1 MRFISPFPSGWSWR
15 LLALLALLIPA
26 CSSVLEYP
34 RHPQANFAVARLL
47 TEDPVL
53 VKEAHVEVKALGA
66 GAMPALR
73 DALTQCPP
81 EKQIV
86 ILDLA
91 LSIAEPREVLEQIV
105 SEVAKSPVPAIRE
118 MVPARVAPFASQP
131 ASLVAQMRGSTIPD
145 TLRSLLADESSA
157 ARLASLRA
165 LSKIDS
171 QDAIPEASLTPLF
184 HDPEQLVRVTAILVG
199 AERGFTFDAPE
210 QQEVLNL
217 LQSALQDQRP
227 IVRAT
232 AAKALG
238 TLQEKSATAVPTLV
252 LLLQNEQQQLVRL
265 QIAIA
270 LSRIGTPPALEA
282 TIPVLREL
290 SQNPEAPVRVAAT
303 AALARAEALSHG
315 TMYAPPQPL
324 GPTASSR

>member
-1 MRFISPFPSGWSWR
+1 MPVIAS
-15 LLALLALLIPA
+15 
-26 CSSVLEYP
+26 CSSMLEYP
-34 RHPQANFAVARLL
+34 RHPQATFAVARLL
-47 TEDPVL
+47 ADDPVL
-53 VKEAHVEVKALGA
+53 VKEAHVEVKSLGS

-73 DALTQCPP
+73 DALARSAP

-91 LSIAEPREVLEQIV
+91 LSIGEPREILEQIV

-118 MVPARVAPFASQP
+118 MVPGRVAASASKP
-131 ASLVAQMRGSTIPD
+131 ASLVAQMRGFTIPD
-145 TLRSLLADESSA
+145 TLRSLLADQSSA
-157 ARLASLRA
+157 ARLAALRA

-171 QDAIPEASLTPLF
+171 RDAIPEASLTPLF

-199 AERGFTFDAPE
+199 AEQGVRFDGPE
-210 QQEVLNL
+210 QQDVFAL

-238 TLQEKSATAVPTLV
+238 TLQGRSAHVVPALV
-252 LLLQNEQQQLVRL
+252 LMLQNEKQEVVRL
-265 QIAIA
+265 QAAIA

-290 SQNPEAPVRVAAT
+290 SQNPEATVRVAAT

-315 TMYAPPQPL
+315 TIYSPPQPL
-324 GPTASSR
+324 GPTTSSP

>member
-1 MRFISPFPSGWSWR
+1 M
-15 LLALLALLIPA
+15 
-26 CSSVLEYP
+26 
-34 RHPQANFAVARLL
+34 ARLVNQ
-47 TEDPVL
+47 DPVL
-53 VKEAHVEVKALGA
+53 VKEAQVEVKSLGA

-73 DALTQCPP
+73 DALTQSPP

-91 LSIAEPREVLEQIV
+91 LSIGEPREVLEQIV
-105 SEVAKSPVPAIRE
+105 SKVAKSPVPAVRE
-118 MVPARVAPFASQP
+118 MVPGRVATFASQP
-131 ASLVAQMRGSTIPD
+131 SSIVGQIRGFTIAD

-157 ARLASLRA
+157 ARLAALRA

-171 QDAIPEASLTPLF
+171 RDAIPEASLTPLF

-199 AERGFTFDAPE
+199 AERGFSFDAPE
-210 QQEVLNL
+210 QQDVLAL

-238 TLQEKSATAVPTLV
+238 TLQGKSAGVVPALV
-252 LLLQNEQQQLVRL
+252 LLLQNEKQQVVRL
-265 QIAIA
+265 QTAIA

-290 SQNPEAPVRVAAT
+290 SQNPEPPVRVAAT
-303 AALARAEALSHG
+303 AALARAEALSNG
-315 TMYAPPQPL
+315 TMYSPPQPL
-324 GPTASSR
+324 APTASSR

>member
-1 MRFISPFPSGWSWR
+1 M
-15 LLALLALLIPA
+15 LLALSVTLA
-26 CSSVLEYP
+26 CSSMLEYP
-34 RHPQANFAVARLL
+34 RHPQASLAVARLV
-47 TEDPVL
+47 TDDPVL
-53 VKEAHVEVKALGA
+53 VKEAQVEIKSLGV

-73 DALTQCPP
+73 DALTQSPP

-91 LSIAEPREVLEQIV
+91 LSIGDPREILEQIV
-105 SEVAKSPVPAIRE
+105 SQVGKSPVAAIRE
-118 MVPARVAPFASQP
+118 LVPGRVAPFASQP
-131 ASLVAQMRGSTIPD
+131 ASLVAQIRGFTIAD

-157 ARLASLRA
+157 ARLAALRA
-165 LSKIDS
+165 LSKIES
-171 QDAIPEASLTPLF
+171 RDAIPEASLTPLF

-199 AERGFTFDAPE
+199 AERGFSFDAPE
-210 QQEVLNL
+210 QQDVLAL

-238 TLQEKSATAVPTLV
+238 TLQGKSASAVPSLV
-252 LLLQNEQQQLVRL
+252 LLLQNEKQQVVRL
-265 QIAIA
+265 QTAIA

-290 SQNPEAPVRVAAT
+290 SQNPDAPVRVAAT

-315 TMYAPPQPL
+315 TMYSPPQPF
-324 GPTASSR
+324 GPTVSSQ

>member
-1 MRFISPFPSGWSWR
+1 M
-15 LLALLALLIPA
+15 
-26 CSSVLEYP
+26 LEHP

-47 TEDPVL
+47 TEDPIL
-53 VKEAHVEVKALGA
+53 VKEAHVEVKSLGA

-73 DALTQCPP
+73 DALTGSSP

-91 LSIAEPREVLEQIV
+91 LSIGEPREILERIV

-118 MVPARVAPFASQP
+118 MVPGRVAAFASQP
-131 ASLVAQMRGSTIPD
+131 PSLVATMRGFTIPD

-171 QDAIPEASLTPLF
+171 RDAIPEAALTPLF
-184 HDPEQLVRVTAILVG
+184 HDPEQLVRVTAILIG
-199 AERGFTFDAPE
+199 AERGLSFDSPE
-210 QQEVLNL
+210 RQDALAL

-238 TLQEKSATAVPTLV
+238 TLQGKSAHVVPALV
-252 LLLQNEQQQLVRL
+252 LLLQGEKQPVVRL
-265 QIAIA
+265 QTAIA

-290 SQNPEAPVRVAAT
+290 SQNPEAAVRVAAT

-315 TMYAPPQPL
+315 TMYSPPQPL
-324 GPTASSR
+324 GDPASSR